1 VAVMCQSNSYAITD
15 GVAFHR
21 YPESPPVSSHEQKA
35 FKRILKP
42 SKPLTSPREALA
54 FVKGFVK
61 GFVNPFSTDNPL
73 HIVLGTHEQS
83 S

>member
-1 VAVMCQSNSYAITD
+1 MCQSNSYAITD
-15 GVAFHR
+15 GVAFED
-21 YPESPPVSSHEQKA
+21 YPESPPVCSDAQNA

-42 SKPLTSPREALA
+42 SKPLTSRREALA

-73 HIVLGTHEQS
+73 HLLLRTHE
-83 S
+83 